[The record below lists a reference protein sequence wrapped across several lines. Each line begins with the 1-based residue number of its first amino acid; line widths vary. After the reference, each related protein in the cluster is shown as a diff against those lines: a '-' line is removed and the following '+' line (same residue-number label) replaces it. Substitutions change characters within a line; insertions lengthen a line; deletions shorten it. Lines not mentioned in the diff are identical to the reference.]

1 MVIFGYTIPE
11 EKIVDFAIVYGGHL
25 LAAVT
30 ILLLGYLVAKA
41 VRYVAVRIMRRA
53 HLDPIIINFIS
64 KILYVMLLIFVF
76 IAALNK
82 LGVQTASLIAVLG
95 AAGLAIGLA
104 LQGSLSNFAAG
115 IMIIVLRHFRIGDVI
130 NVNNTTGIVEDM
142 NIFTT
147 TLHTFTNEKLVIPNS
162 LITSNILTNITA
174 NPRRRVDLV
183 IGVGYN
189 DDLDKAADVLSSII
203 TADARILKEPVPF
216 IGVDALADNSVNL
229 VIRVW
234 TLTSDW
240 GDVRSDLLKH
250 VKQQFDKAG
259 ISIPFPQ
266 RDMQISFS
274 QEAKEVLAARPLA
287 KQAEEELP
295 PAKPVKATAKATTK
309 KKSS

>member
-1 MVIFGYTIPE
+1 MDIWGYTFSE
-11 EKIVDFAIVYGGHL
+11 EQIMNFVLFYGGHL
-25 LAAVT
+25 LAALV
-30 ILLLGYLVAKA
+30 ILVLGYIAARIVRFVAERLMK
-41 VRYVAVRIMRRA
+41 RA
-53 HLDPIIINFIS
+53 RLDQILISFIS
-64 KILYVMLLIFVF
+64 KIIYGLLLIFVA

-130 NVNNTTGIVEDM
+130 NINNSTGIVEDM

-147 TLHTFTNEKLVIPNS
+147 TLHTFTNEKLVVPNS

-174 NPRRRVDLV
+174 NPRRRVDHV
-183 IGVGYN
+183 IGVGYH
-189 DDLDKAADVLSSII
+189 DDLDKAAEVLSEII
-203 TADARILKEPVPF
+203 EADKRILKEPLPF

-229 VIRVW
+229 VIRIW

-240 GDVRSDLLKH
+240 GDVRSDVLKQIK
-250 VKQQFDKAG
+250 VEFDKAG

-274 QEAKEVLAARPLA
+274 EQAKEILRSRSIGFDETPST
-287 KQAEEELP
+287 K
-295 PAKPVKATAKATTK
+295 PAAKAKAK
-309 KKSS
+309 KA